1 VSVVVPFLNAVSFL
15 AQTIE
20 SVLGQ
25 SFEDWELLLV
35 DDGSTDGSTAVA
47 RQYAALDPAK
57 ITYLEHPAHQN
68 RGVAAARNLGIR
80 HARGELLAFL
90 DADDVWLPNKL
101 TEQVA
106 LLEAH
111 PEAGMLYGN
120 SLFWHSWTG
129 AQEDSTRDYQP
140 ELGVRVDTVCPPPEI
155 FTRLLQRKA
164 AAPCPCSILA
174 RRRIVERVGGFEES
188 MKTVF
193 EDQAF
198 LAKMLLAAPAYAAN
212 RTWDKYRIHSG
223 SASAITAR
231 RGTWQQARHEY
242 FEWLEKYLRT
252 SGNATGPLWRA
263 FHAEK
268 WRCRLAHAFP
278 RAAGLRRMFH
288 AVPARLR
295 ARVPKPLGRRIRRLI
310 RPVGGV
316 WFGNLRRTAPVS
328 RYFGFDRGRP
338 VDRYYIEAFLAHHR
352 TDVRGRVLEVGD
364 DGYTRQFGGGRVDV
378 ADVLH
383 VSDANPRAT
392 IVDDLAS
399 GTRIPS
405 DAFDCVILTQ
415 TLHLVYDVQGA
426 VRTLHR
432 ILKPGGVLLLTVPG
446 ITPLDSGEWNATWYW
461 SFTPASIR
469 RLFGEVFTSTLLE
482 VVSFGN
488 VLAACGFLHGLAME
502 ELSEPELNVYDPLY
516 PVVVGLRAVKLASP
530 DEGGFQR

>member
-1 VSVVVPFLNAVSFL
+1 
-15 AQTIE
+15 
-20 SVLGQ
+20 
-25 SFEDWELLLV
+25 
-35 DDGSTDGSTAVA
+35 
-47 RQYAALDPAK
+47 
-57 ITYLEHPAHQN
+57 
-68 RGVAAARNLGIR
+68 
-80 HARGELLAFL
+80 
-90 DADDVWLPNKL
+90 
-101 TEQVA
+101 
-106 LLEAH
+106 
-111 PEAGMLYGN
+111 
-120 SLFWHSWTG
+120 
-129 AQEDSTRDYQP
+129 
-140 ELGVRVDTVCPPPEI
+140 
-155 FTRLLQRKA
+155 
-164 AAPCPCSILA
+164 
-174 RRRIVERVGGFEES
+174 
-188 MKTVF
+188 
-193 EDQAF
+193 
-198 LAKMLLAAPAYAAN
+198 
-212 RTWDKYRIHSG
+212 
-223 SASAITAR
+223 
-231 RGTWQQARHEY
+231 
-242 FEWLEKYLRT
+242 
-252 SGNATGPLWRA
+252 
-263 FHAEK
+263 
-268 WRCRLAHAFP
+268 
-278 RAAGLRRMFH
+278 
-288 AVPARLR
+288 
-295 ARVPKPLGRRIRRLI
+295 
-310 RPVGGV
+310 
-316 WFGNLRRTAPVS
+316 
-328 RYFGFDRGRP
+328 